1 MKIFTKGHPFLK
13 YLFTNLFLVSSLA
26 IFLFLDS
33 FSLFDAFLICPLHT
47 LGIYCVTCGITRA
60 SHALLRLDLAAAC
73 RYHPGIFLLISLVL
87 YYEISFLLVSLRGE
101 ELSLKKVKK
110 WPFFAVATLFLVFFL
125 VRNILLFCGI
135 DLIGD
140 FL

>member
-13 YLFTNLFLVSSLA
+13 YVCINLILILSLA
-26 IFLFLDS
+26 LFLFLDS
-33 FSLFDAFLICPLHT
+33 FSLFDRFLICPLHV
-47 LGIYCVTCGITRA
+47 LGIYCPTCGITRA
-60 SHALLRLDLAAAC
+60 SHALLRLDLAAAL
-73 RYHPGIFLLISLVL
+73 RYHPGIFLLIALVL
-87 YYEISFLLVSLRGE
+87 YYEISLLFVALRGE

-110 WPFFAVATLFLVFFL
+110 WPFFAVAALFLVFFL